1 MFKKKLLALVL
12 ACTTVFSMV
21 GCSSNEAK
29 KEEAKEPET
38 KKVLRVGVTATY
50 NPWCYKEGEEIVG
63 VDVDILKEVAK
74 RMGDYEIQFE
84 VASSDGM
91 FGLLDA
97 GKVDTVAQ
105 QISVT
110 PAREEKYKFSEIY
123 AYNPY
128 KLSVRADDDSINS
141 VEDLKGKRF
150 ACQPAG
156 FEKEFIEEY
165 KEKNDPNDEIEVVI
179 TEEQRGLVVNQNKAD
194 AHSYPVLSFDRMI
207 EEGGLNLKQVG
218 ENLYEENN
226 AYPFLKD
233 CDEELYNKFNEAL
246 KSMKEDGFLTN
257 LYNEYFG
264 MDISESVMNK

>member
-50 NPWCYKEGEEIVG
+50 NPWCYKDGEEIVG

-84 VASSDGM
+84 VASFDGM

-128 KLSVRADDDSINS
+128 KLSVRAD
-141 VEDLKGKRF
+141 EDVYKR
-150 ACQPAG
+150 
-156 FEKEFIEEY
+156 
-165 KEKNDPNDEIEVVI
+165 
-179 TEEQRGLVVNQNKAD
+179 QN
-194 AHSYPVLSFDRMI
+194 
-207 EEGGLNLKQVG
+207 
-218 ENLYEENN
+218 
-226 AYPFLKD
+226 
-233 CDEELYNKFNEAL
+233 
-246 KSMKEDGFLTN
+246 
-257 LYNEYFG
+257 
-264 MDISESVMNK
+264 

>member
-1 MFKKKLLALVL
+1 MNKIYQVGRNKNVQEKLLALLL

-84 VASSDGM
+84 VASFDGM

-110 PAREEKYKFSEIY
+110 PAREE
-123 AYNPY
+123 N
-128 KLSVRADDDSINS
+128 INS
-141 VEDLKGKRF
+141 QKYMHTIHINY
-150 ACQPAG
+150 Q
-156 FEKEFIEEY
+156 
-165 KEKNDPNDEIEVVI
+165 
-179 TEEQRGLVVNQNKAD
+179 
-194 AHSYPVLSFDRMI
+194 
-207 EEGGLNLKQVG
+207 
-218 ENLYEENN
+218 
-226 AYPFLKD
+226 
-233 CDEELYNKFNEAL
+233 
-246 KSMKEDGFLTN
+246 
-257 LYNEYFG
+257 
-264 MDISESVMNK
+264 

>member
-12 ACTTVFSMV
+12 ACTTVYSMV

-84 VASSDGM
+84 VASFDGM

-165 KEKNDPNDEIEVVI
+165 KEKQKKIKTKIIVSI
-179 TEEQRGLVVNQNKAD
+179 TAI
-194 AHSYPVLSFDRMI
+194 Y
-207 EEGGLNLKQVG
+207 
-218 ENLYEENN
+218 
-226 AYPFLKD
+226 
-233 CDEELYNKFNEAL
+233 
-246 KSMKEDGFLTN
+246 
-257 LYNEYFG
+257 
-264 MDISESVMNK
+264 

>member
-50 NPWCYKEGEEIVG
+50 NPWCYKDGEEIVG
-63 VDVDILKEVAK
+63 VDVDILK
-74 RMGDYEIQFE
+74 
-84 VASSDGM
+84 
-91 FGLLDA
+91 DA
-97 GKVDTVAQ
+97 GKVDTGAQ

-179 TEEQRGLVVNQNKAD
+179 TEEQRGLVVSQNKAD
-194 AHSYPVLSFDRMI
+194 AHSYTVLSFDRMI